1 MRVAVVGAT
10 GAVGTVMRQ
19 KLRERGFPASEIVPF
34 ASERSEGKELDGVPC
49 RVLADDTIQGFDLAL
64 FSAGATTSRAWAQK
78 FVDAGAV
85 VVDNS
90 SAFRRDPE
98 IPLVVSEVNPDALH
112 DHRGLIANPNC
123 STMQLMVALKPIYDA
138 AGIDRLIVSTYQS
151 VSGTGVKA
159 VRELEEQTRAAL
171 AGEALPEPTIYPHPI
186 AFNVLGGAGNF
197 VDGDDHTDEE
207 RKMMFETR
215 KILGDESIRIAVTCA
230 RVPVRSSH
238 SESVSLE
245 TRDDLSVED
254 ARELLANMPGLTLVD
269 DPATHGVSDGAVRGR
284 PRRGLRR
291 PPAAR
296 SDAPARAP
304 DVGRQ
309 RQPAQGRGDQR
320 GPNCRSSARAW
331 ARAGSGCRLGGYHTC
346 QAGQDG
352 RGTTMT
358 GRAYGPSLR
367 LSGTTRACVSI
378 PRRRIG
384 PPGPPS
390 ATSSSSCC

>member
-34 ASERSEGKELDGVPC
+34 ASERSAGKQLDDGTTVRP
-49 RVLADDTIQGFDLAL
+49 LAEDTIEGFDLAL
-64 FSAGATTSRAWAQK
+64 FSAGASTSRAWARK

-85 VVDNS
+85 VIDNS

-98 IPLVVSEVNPDALH
+98 IPLVVAEVNPDALH
-112 DHRGLIANPNC
+112 EHKGLIANPNC

-171 AGEALPEPTIYPHPI
+171 NGDALPEPQVYPHPI

-230 RVPVRSSH
+230 RVPVRYSH
-238 SESVSLE
+238 SESVTLE
-245 TRDDLSVED
+245 TREDLSVEE
-254 ARELLANMPGLTLVD
+254 ARSLLQQAPGLEVVD
-269 DPATHGVSDGAVRGR
+269 DPATHGYPTALDAAGRDEVFVGRLRRDPTHPRGLQMWVVSDNLLKGAATNAVQIAEVLHE
-284 PRRGLRR
+284 RGLVRV
-291 PPAAR
+291 PAA
-296 SDAPARAP
+296 A
-304 DVGRQ
+304 
-309 RQPAQGRGDQR
+309 
-320 GPNCRSSARAW
+320 
-331 ARAGSGCRLGGYHTC
+331 
-346 QAGQDG
+346 
-352 RGTTMT
+352 
-358 GRAYGPSLR
+358 
-367 LSGTTRACVSI
+367 
-378 PRRRIG
+378 
-384 PPGPPS
+384 
-390 ATSSSSCC
+390 